1 MAENEENETDGGQ
14 RGGGNGAAGGPRPA
28 LDVMRRAGSEFTEL
42 TGLRAE
48 AVTRLERGADGWV
61 LETEVTELPRVPD
74 TMSLMATYEVTT
86 DPDGRVTGY
95 RRVQRYERGRADR
108 R

>member
-1 MAENEENETDGGQ
+1 MAENEEHEKQ
-14 RGGGNGAAGGPRPA
+14 RSDDDNSGAAGGSRPA
-28 LDVMRRAGSEFTEL
+28 LDVIRTAGAEFAEL

-48 AVTRLERGADGWV
+48 AVTRFERDADGWV
-61 LETEVTELPRVPD
+61 LETEVTELARVPD

-86 DPDGRVTGY
+86 DPDGGITGY